1 MFGDILLERKY
12 IGEDVFEDD
21 ELELYYFFKDSYL
34 VLEVE
39 VYEEIIEDD
48 IKLEIKSILLFEI
61 REDEWKVLIVLK
73 EVGNL
78 LILGVGDK
86 SFID

>member
-1 MFGDILLERKY
+1 M
-12 IGEDVFEDD
+12 
-21 ELELYYFFKDSYL
+21 

>member
-1 MFGDILLERKY
+1 M
-12 IGEDVFEDD
+12 
-21 ELELYYFFKDSYL
+21 KDSYL

>member
-1 MFGDILLERKY
+1 M
-12 IGEDVFEDD
+12 
-21 ELELYYFFKDSYL
+21 

-61 REDEWKVLIVLK
+61 REDEWKVLVVLK

>member
-1 MFGDILLERKY
+1 M
-12 IGEDVFEDD
+12 
-21 ELELYYFFKDSYL
+21 

-86 SFID
+86 CFID